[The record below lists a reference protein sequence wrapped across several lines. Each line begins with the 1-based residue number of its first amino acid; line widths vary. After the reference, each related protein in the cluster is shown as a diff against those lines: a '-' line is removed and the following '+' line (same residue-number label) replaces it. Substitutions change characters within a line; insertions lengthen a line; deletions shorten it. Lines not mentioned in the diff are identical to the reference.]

1 MNFIYVITE
10 GGKDLNSQ
18 VHSCSRQYQSKNAA
32 FIYMEKLEAA
42 SYYEM
47 SFAQHV
53 EKGTFSYTCSTK
65 RPIMIEGSAQHI
77 TTKHFKSFFAPVC
90 TSPSFFLYL
99 LKKIWWW
106 DWNRLCSIYKQIN
119 VGDAELCVYSVEF
132 EKDSLTIIC
141 SCYWLRRLS
150 LIFLIIKT
158 TSSIISQTDITA
170 ACAPT
175 ERNQLH
181 SSYISYYMY
190 I

>member
-1 MNFIYVITE
+1 MKCVVCPTCWKRDFFLHVFNQATHNDRRERTTY
-10 GGKDLNSQ
+10 K
-18 VHSCSRQYQSKNAA
+18 
-32 FIYMEKLEAA
+32 A
-42 SYYEM
+42 SLLL
-47 SFAQHV
+47 FV
-53 EKGTFSYTCSTK
+53 PPP
-65 RPIMIEGSAQHI
+65 R
-77 TTKHFKSFFAPVC
+77 
-90 TSPSFFLYL
+90 FFLYL

-106 DWNRLCSIYKQIN
+106 DWNRLCIYKQIN

-141 SCYWLRRLS
+141 SPTFLESFSTLFLGQNVIRCILIARLF
-150 LIFLIIKT
+150 LIFPIIKT

-175 ERNQLH
+175 DRNQLH